1 MLFSGENEGKIIVTM
16 TYKKCFH
23 KEIDA
28 LISNLLEAIMKI
40 LVYTFSRIKWLL
52 YSRVSWIFPP
62 LRAVKKNFVSVFELF
77 CLRVNKSKSI

>member
-1 MLFSGENEGKIIVTM
+1 MLNTFDMLNLDLKIFPLYLCNCKGMLFSGENEGKIIVTV

-52 YSRVSWIFPP
+52 YSRVS
-62 LRAVKKNFVSVFELF
+62 
-77 CLRVNKSKSI
+77 

>member
-23 KEIDA
+23 KKIDA
-28 LISNLLEAIMKI
+28 ISNLLEAVMKI
-40 LVYTFSRIKWLL
+40 LVYTFSRIKWLM
-52 YSRVSWIFPP
+52 YSRVNWIFPP
-62 LRAVKKNFVSVFELF
+62 LGAVKKNFVSVFELF